1 MFDFSIGRNK
11 SLENAASKVL
21 NEALS
26 LNRMPAARSP
36 ITQRSVFAP
45 QGSTEDALMNWRP
58 GQRPLGGMEVP
69 GGPIGGDQDA
79 FERSLQRMGYSSSID
94 PETGKTVYS
103 GGSKPSLTLGTR
115 GNQLQQSQYVPQ
127 SRQSTQTTQARQY
140 GEVRTT
146 PGYMGQHP
154 VTTRT
159 VEQEKMDKEIVDR
172 SAEEVFKR
180 EYGTS
185 APRGPG
191 GEIMNPNTNRVGGSG
206 ALARSR
212 QVDPERQ
219 RIAAERRQKD
229 LERARAMGMTP

>member
-79 FERSLQRMGYSSSID
+79 FERTMQGMGYSSSID

-115 GNQLQQSQYVPQ
+115 GKMLRDVASGKVAAPAGDEELRSLELN
-127 SRQSTQTTQARQY
+127 TQAQRNRQQRLAAKEQ
-140 GEVRTT
+140 GVS
-146 PGYMGQHP
+146 PLAGQG
-154 VTTRT
+154 VTTKPDQVLSQNEAGNIRREILGGKERST
-159 VEQEKMDKEIVDR
+159 YAYYKGQAPSKGMEYRYTEKDELGRNRDIYTMG
-172 SAEEVFKR
+172 
-180 EYGTS
+180 GTN
-185 APRGPG
+185 PR
-191 GEIMNPNTNRVGGSG
+191 
-206 ALARSR
+206 L
-212 QVDPERQ
+212 
-219 RIAAERRQKD
+219 
-229 LERARAMGMTP
+229 

>member
-58 GQRPLGGMEVP
+58 GQRPLGGLEVP
-69 GGPIGGDQDA
+69 GGPLGSQEG
-79 FERSLQRMGYSSSID
+79 FERTLKGMGYSSSID

-103 GGSKPSLTLGTR
+103 GGTKPSLTFGTR
-115 GNQLQQSQYVPQ
+115 AKELQQSQYVPQ

-146 PGYMGQHP
+146 PGYMGQNP

-159 VEQEKMDKEIVDR
+159 VEQERMDKEIVDR

-191 GEIMNPNTNRVGGSG
+191 GEIMNPNINRVGGSG

-212 QVDPERQ
+212 QVDPEIQ
-219 RIAAERRQKD
+219 RLAAERRQKD

>member
-1 MFDFSIGRNK
+1 MFDFSFDRNK

-26 LNRMPAARSP
+26 LNRMSAARSP

-69 GGPIGGDQDA
+69 GGPLGSDEG
-79 FERSLQRMGYSSSID
+79 FERTLQGMGYSSSID

-103 GGSKPSLTLGTR
+103 GGRKPSLTFGTR
-115 GNQLQQSQYVPQ
+115 AKQLQQSQYVPQ
-127 SRQSTQTTQARQY
+127 STQTTQSRQY

-159 VEQEKMDKEIVDR
+159 VEQERMDKEIVDK
-172 SAEEVFKR
+172 SAEDVFKR

-191 GEIMNPNTNRVGGSG
+191 GEIINPNINRVGGSG

-212 QVDPERQ
+212 QVDPEIQ
-219 RIAAERRQKD
+219 RRAAERRQKD